1 MAKRGYSLRINMNIR
16 FPIYIEGAAAE
27 NGSEKSEAYKEP
39 GSDDIIQGNGFSG
52 TNKKAKQQNKDHTGK
67 KTYDVKAAPH
77 NSARPAIR
85 PQTQLRGVALN
96 PLINLCLPNT
106 PSIRS
111 HPFAKHTI

>member
-1 MAKRGYSLRINMNIR
+1 MAKPGYSPRIHMNIR

-67 KTYDVKAAPH
+67 KTYDVK
-77 NSARPAIR
+77 SFGKSLPAKYTI
-85 PQTQLRGVALN
+85 
-96 PLINLCLPNT
+96 
-106 PSIRS
+106 
-111 HPFAKHTI
+111 HTVTSFC